1 MKLVALTTA
10 FACASFVVAEQDA
23 IFGTNLRSGERNLS
37 SGSRVN
43 FRRALKGG
51 KKKKRSSTSEE
62 IEELIEEPEV
72 LEPEVVEPEIV
83 EPEIVEPE
91 IVEPE
96 VVEMVPTCDELN
108 DELAELI
115 MKLDASNDSSRSTI
129 TLFFNGF
136 LRYLGDSGATISEQ
150 ELYDVLRIESAL
162 DPSFS

>member
-51 KKKKRSSTSEE
+51 KKKKRSSSSEK
-62 IEELIEEPEV
+62 IEEPEV
-72 LEPEVVEPEIV
+72 LEPEV
-83 EPEIVEPE
+83 VEPE

-129 TLFFNGF
+129 SLFFNGF